1 MLRVLC
7 HCIDFIDFYSANLG
21 LSALGRGVRQYSVTT
36 RGGWGTILGCHLPL
50 SQLNISQAQ
59 RRLRKTRGT

>member
-21 LSALGRGVRQYSVTT
+21 PSALGRGVRQYSVTT
-36 RGGWGTILGCHLPL
+36 RGGWGGQSLGVTSP
-50 SQLNISQAQ
+50 SPS
-59 RRLRKTRGT
+59 

>member
-21 LSALGRGVRQYSVTT
+21 LSAFGRGVRQYSVTT
-36 RGGWGTILGCHLPL
+36 RGGWGTILGCHLSLP
-50 SQLNISQAQ
+50 S
-59 RRLRKTRGT
+59 